1 MFELALD
8 DAFDFLSEEYRSL
21 FESVH
26 ATPFQHPLWLDRLY
40 RRLAPSLGVEPL
52 VVTARSG
59 RAGRLEMVLP
69 LIRRR
74 HKGLRLVEFADL
86 QVSDYAWPVCTEAAF
101 SALVEDP
108 RTSRRMRDLLRPYD
122 LVRIKKAP
130 DGAPP
135 LERLFRS
142 ARRRSMDL
150 RTYSVP
156 LSDGFTSWRTAAM
169 PASHVRQ
176 LQKKR
181 RKLQGDGV
189 VAFEHVRDPAQ
200 IEEALSRARA
210 WRGARFPGDVL
221 QEELYFAFYKEI
233 ATVGA
238 DSGFSR
244 TYTLTLNGETIAVVW
259 GLRHRGAFLMLISGF
274 DQQRYASRSVGALS
288 FEELAKACIAEG
300 GRLLDFT
307 IGDEP
312 YKQLFGARPSPLWTI
327 TAAGT
332 PLGAIADALTARFPS
347 PAMHDR
353 ESEASRRL
361 D

>member
-1 MFELALD
+1 VFDIALD

-21 FESVH
+21 FERAH
-26 ATPFQHPLWLDRLY
+26 ATPFQHPIWLDRLY
-40 RRLAPSLGVEPL
+40 RRLAPRLGVEPL

-59 RAGRLEMVLP
+59 SGGRLEMVLP

-74 HKGLRLVEFADL
+74 HKGLCVVEFADL
-86 QVSDYAWPVCTEAAF
+86 QVSDYAWPVCTEPAF

-108 RTSRRMRDLLRPYD
+108 RTSQRMRDLLRPCD

-142 ARRRSMDL
+142 ARRKSMDV

-156 LSDGFTSWRTAAM
+156 LTDSFTDWQNAAM
-169 PASHVRQ
+169 PGSYVRQ

-181 RKLQGDGV
+181 RKLQRDGAV
-189 VAFEHVRDPAQ
+189 VYERVLDPAQ
-200 IEEALSRARA
+200 IEEALTRARV
-210 WRGARFPGDVL
+210 WRSTRFAGDVL
-221 QEELYFAFYKEI
+221 QEECYFTFYREI
-233 ATVGA
+233 AIAGA
-238 DSGFSR
+238 SSGFSR
-244 TYTLTLNGETIAVVW
+244 TYTLTLNGQPVAVMW
-259 GLRHRGAFLMLISGF
+259 GLQGRSAFLMLISGF
-274 DQQRYASRSVGALS
+274 DHQRYATRSVGALAT
-288 FEELAKACIAEG
+288 EELAKACIAERD
-300 GRLLDFT
+300 RLLDLT

-332 PLGAIADALTARFPS
+332 PLGVIADALIERLPS
-347 PAMHDR
+347 FHRQDRKSEGWRIPA
-353 ESEASRRL
+353 
-361 D
+361 